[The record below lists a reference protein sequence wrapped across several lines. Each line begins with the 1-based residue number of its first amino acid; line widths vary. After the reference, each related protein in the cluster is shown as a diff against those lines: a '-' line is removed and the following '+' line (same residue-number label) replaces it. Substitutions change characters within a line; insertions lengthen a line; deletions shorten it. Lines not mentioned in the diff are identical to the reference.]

1 MADSAL
7 DAERR
12 ARAALT
18 YLPPDRARTRRI
30 HRHGPVAVW
39 EMIAGRYP
47 GVDPGRLLEPDT
59 ADGWRLIIPG
69 DPGWP
74 ATLEVTGRPLGLW
87 ALGGGNLAAL
97 LARAVTLT
105 GARAGSAYGRAV
117 AAALATDL
125 TAPLNTGTP
134 VTVVAHGGGD
144 GADVAALTA
153 ATHQP
158 GVGVVAVLD
167 TNTDLFH
174 RYDLLTAVAS
184 AGAVVSA
191 AAPGAYPMPG
201 HVAARIDLLAT
212 LAHAVVLVEA
222 GPGDDDALSVTYT
235 ARYRRRRPVLAVPG
249 PITAPASAGPHV
261 LLRDGTARCV
271 TTAADIT
278 AHLPQS

>member
-1 MADSAL
+1 MAESAR

-47 GVDPGRLLEPDT
+47 GVDPGRLLDPDT

-69 DPGWP
+69 DPDWP
-74 ATLEVTGRPLGLW
+74 ATLDGTGGPLGLW
-87 ALGGGNLAAL
+87 ALGGGDPAAL
-97 LARAVTLT
+97 LVRAVTLT

-117 AAALATDL
+117 AATLATDL
-125 TAPLNTGTP
+125 TGSSARVP

-144 GADVAALTA
+144 GADGAALTA
-153 ATHQP
+153 AAHRP
-158 GVGVVAVLD
+158 GAGVVAVLD

-174 RYDLLTAVAS
+174 QYELLTAVAS

-191 AAPGAYPMPG
+191 AAPGAYPTPG
-201 HVAARIDLLAT
+201 HVTARIDLLAT

-222 GPGDDDALSVTYT
+222 GPGDDDALSVAYT

-278 AHLPQS
+278 AHLPQT